1 LTIAVPCSKE
11 MLVVRTELHISN
23 WSFFVEL
30 KNRLLLADVPEKD
43 IFVERA
49 TNEDIL
55 IVITPGQLSVI
66 SMLIELVNRLFCIF
80 SFVKIEDVYHVVRRT
95 CQN

>member
-1 LTIAVPCSKE
+1 
-11 MLVVRTELHISN
+11 MRTELHIFN
-23 WSFFVEL
+23 WSLFVEL
-30 KNRLLLADVPEKD
+30 KHRLLLADVPEKD

-49 TNEDIL
+49 TNEDIW
-55 IVITPGQLSVI
+55 IVITPRQLSMI

-80 SFVKIEDVYHVVRRT
+80 SLVKVEDVYHVVRRT